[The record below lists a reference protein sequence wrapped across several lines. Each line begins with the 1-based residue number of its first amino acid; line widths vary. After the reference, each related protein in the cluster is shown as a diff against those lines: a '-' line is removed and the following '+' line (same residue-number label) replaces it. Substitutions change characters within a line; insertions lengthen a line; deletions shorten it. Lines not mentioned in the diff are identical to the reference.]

1 MNIYVGNLSFDV
13 KEENLQTAFEAFGQ
27 VSSATI
33 VRDKYSG
40 QPRGF
45 GFVEMPD
52 QNEARTAIANLN
64 GKELLG
70 RQMNVNEARPRPNR
84 GGSGGPGGGPR
95 GKVQFRRQ
103 GPLLTLAQNFGIVK
117 CLYPHRF
124 TKNFFSEPLFS
135 FLSISM
141 EPQAKAYG
149 SSKCFEE
156 RNSAKHIPT
165 VLKPVPAR

>member
-13 KEENLQTAFEAFGQ
+13 SEENLQKTFEAFGQ
-27 VSSATI
+27 VASATI

-70 RQMNVNEARPRPNR
+70 RQMNVNEARPRADRR
-84 GGSGGPGGGPR
+84 GPGRQGGGGGGRSGGYG
-95 GKVQFRRQ
+95 RRR
-103 GPLLTLAQNFGIVK
+103 
-117 CLYPHRF
+117 Y
-124 TKNFFSEPLFS
+124 
-135 FLSISM
+135 
-141 EPQAKAYG
+141 
-149 SSKCFEE
+149 
-156 RNSAKHIPT
+156 
-165 VLKPVPAR
+165 